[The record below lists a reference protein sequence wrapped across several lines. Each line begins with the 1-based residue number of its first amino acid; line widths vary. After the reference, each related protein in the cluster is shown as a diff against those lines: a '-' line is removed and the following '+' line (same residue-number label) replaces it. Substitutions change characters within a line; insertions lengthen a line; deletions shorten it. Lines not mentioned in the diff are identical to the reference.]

1 MLWCPRSGPS
11 LEVRVVN
18 GNLTQVC
25 YSKMS
30 KEVSIRLYHTDLAS
44 PSHRQTH
51 PDDAST
57 GRQAKPVDPNGTIR
71 ADLLGQIAEA
81 QAALESDIELLRHA
95 VAMSGDG
102 ATLAAA
108 QGQMSRL
115 AGLQHRIEHA
125 HGGGLTVIRAEV
137 MASVAASQTLAQ
149 QVRSTVAI
157 AQAAEVAL
165 HAASAAARREV
176 ASFAHDF
183 YERKIFDPYLR
194 FASPEEEAAYRQREE
209 AYQRAITAAS
219 AEGTPEG
226 NLRATRLAIAQ
237 LEDAGAHGADASP
250 DYAPTLAGLRTA
262 ERGLAGELARSSP
275 AQRTVEA
282 GEPPASNVNG
292 ITASTTI
299 DAELLAQ
306 LRGTGMVVAEPDG
319 SASQA
324 IRHARPTETALG
336 RR

>member
-1 MLWCPRSGPS
+1 
-11 LEVRVVN
+11 
-18 GNLTQVC
+18 
-25 YSKMS
+25 
-30 KEVSIRLYHTDLAS
+30 
-44 PSHRQTH
+44 
-51 PDDAST
+51 
-57 GRQAKPVDPNGTIR
+57 
-71 ADLLGQIAEA
+71 
-81 QAALESDIELLRHA
+81 
-95 VAMSGDG
+95 
-102 ATLAAA
+102 
-108 QGQMSRL
+108 MSRL

-125 HGGGLTVIRAEV
+125 HGGGLAAIRAEV

-149 QVRSTVAI
+149 QARSTVAS
-157 AQAAEVAL
+157 AQTAEMAL
-165 HAASAAARREV
+165 HEASAVAHREV
-176 ASFAHDF
+176 ASFVHDF
-183 YERKIFDPYLR
+183 YEQKIFDPYLR
-194 FASPEEEAAYRQREE
+194 FASPEDEAAYRQREE
-209 AYQRAITAAS
+209 AYQRAINAAS
-219 AEGTPEG
+219 AAGTPEG
-226 NLRATRLAIAQ
+226 NLQATRLAVAQ